1 MEPIKCLAN
10 LEKHLADIIRYSG
23 HYMFRLG
30 NYHECVATEGL
41 DYFFIQAGAKGT
53 PDQSIFL
60 GVCLPGACSNS
71 TVQFLINK
79 ALSVAQLPLEAKSVQ
94 VHLEDFKYQFTWP
107 FFLTFTILVVL
118 AALVLVATLSS
129 KSRENKIL
137 SGFSIQETTKMFK
150 YQHEGSRLNVLNGIR
165 SLSMLWVIYGHSMQN
180 YIPSSSNIPNI

>member
-1 MEPIKCLAN
+1 MEPVECVVN
-10 LEKHLADIIRYSG
+10 LEKHIADIVRYSG
-23 HYMFRLG
+23 RFIFRLG
-30 NYHECVATEGL
+30 KYHECVATEGL

-53 PDQSIFL
+53 PDQSVFL
-60 GVCLPGACSNS
+60 GVCLPSACSNT
-71 TVQFLINK
+71 TVRALINE
-79 ALSVAQLPLEAKSVQ
+79 ALSIVQLPLEAKSVQ
-94 VHLEDFKYQFTWP
+94 VHLEDYTYPFTWP